1 MEFGLEKCAKA
12 TFVRGRLK
20 NTRNLDLDTS
30 TTIKELQQEGTNKSL
45 EVNEGY
51 GIQCGHERED
61 LERILKKNQIDTKSE
76 LSAANWTEAIDT
88 LATPV
93 ITYSFN
99 IINCLRSRT

>member
-1 MEFGLEKCAKA
+1 MEFGMEFGLEKCAKA
-12 TFVRGRLK
+12 AFVRGRLK

-30 TTIKELQQEGTNKSL
+30 TTIKELQQEGTYKYI
-45 EVNEGY
+45 EANEGD

-61 LERILKKNQIDTKSE
+61 LERILQKNQIDIKSE

-93 ITYSFN
+93 IT
-99 IINCLRSRT
+99 IQL